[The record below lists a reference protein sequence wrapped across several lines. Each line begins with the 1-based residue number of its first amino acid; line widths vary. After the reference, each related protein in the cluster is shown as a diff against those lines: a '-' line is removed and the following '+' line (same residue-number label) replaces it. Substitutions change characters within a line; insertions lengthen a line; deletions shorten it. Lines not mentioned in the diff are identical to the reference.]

1 MGCGW
6 CTMERE
12 KFDSSQCR
20 LDFNLHYRI
29 DIQLMVTLKQKKHLI
44 QTIKTPER
52 FFQINIGR
60 YGGEV
65 AMGTITKDQYDYWFD
80 NDSFEQY
87 MIDIDYDP
95 EGANK
100 DIPVKAQFNKPFYEY
115 EDICHLSG
123 PELAD
128 SQMIYVQEL
137 DKLGKPMQDG
147 DGGFVKD
154 IEIDM
159 ADLKS
164 LDADVKCTEEHHA
177 SSKSLKD
184 QYYFF
189 GQYFNKGGW
198 TTDRFKTGPE
208 GFNPSKLKIE
218 YVNAD
223 GFNVFNEIIYDDVPY
238 YLEEDSTGKSSS
250 FFVNAGENVQES
262 Q

>member
-1 MGCGW
+1 MA
-6 CTMERE
+6 
-12 KFDSSQCR
+12 
-20 LDFNLHYRI
+20 
-29 DIQLMVTLKQKKHLI
+29 TLKQKKHLI

-65 AMGTITKDQYDYWFD
+65 AMGTITKDQYDYWFNSD
-80 NDSFEQY
+80 DFEQY
-87 MIDIDYDP
+87 MIDVDYDP

-100 DIPVKAQFNKPFYEY
+100 NIPVKAQFNKPFYEY

-128 SQMIYVQEL
+128 GQMIYVSEY
-137 DKLGKPMQDG
+137 DKMGKPAPSQDEEY
-147 DGGFVKD
+147 DFIKD
-154 IEIDM
+154 IKIDM
-159 ADLKS
+159 ADLES

-177 SSKSLKD
+177 SSKSLKNS
-184 QYYFF
+184 YYFF

-208 GFNPSKLKIE
+208 GFDPSKLKIE

-238 YLEEDSTGKSSS
+238 YLEEDSTGKGSS
-250 FFVNAGENVQES
+250 FFVNAGENVQKS

>member
-1 MGCGW
+1 MA
-6 CTMERE
+6 
-12 KFDSSQCR
+12 
-20 LDFNLHYRI
+20 
-29 DIQLMVTLKQKKHLI
+29 TLAQKKHLI
-44 QTIKTPER
+44 QAIKTPER

-65 AMGTITKDQYDYWFD
+65 AMGTITKDQYDYWFNSD
-80 NDSFEQY
+80 DFEQY
-87 MIDIDYDP
+87 MIDVDHDP
-95 EGANK
+95 DRANS
-100 DIPVKAQFNKPFYEY
+100 DIPEKAQFNKPFYEY
-115 EDICHLSG
+115 EDICHLAG

-128 SQMIYVQEL
+128 GQMIYVQEL
-137 DKLGKPMQDG
+137 DKFGKPMEDG

-159 ADLKS
+159 ADLES

-208 GFNPSKLKIE
+208 GFDPSKLKIE

-238 YLEEDSTGKSSS
+238 YLEEDSTGKGSS
-250 FFVNAGENVQES
+250 FFVNAGENVQKS